1 MVASRSSRSAT
12 ASAVSNA
19 TAQRQGPVVPLEADQ
34 RASLF
39 AAKAR
44 GLVSQHLGLDGSA
57 VAATALPFGAA
68 VRLDD
73 AAWVLLDID
82 PVRSVG
88 AAMVWSRRDGEKP
101 LHLMI
106 DDPVDAGVV
115 ARRASLFADAPMAW
129 VARGRSLAPAQIAD
143 PHVPIEP
150 SATARE
156 AAAVLHGAGVDVVIE
171 HGCIRGE
178 IRGLEIARV
187 VTDEA
192 GAARIEVGVGR
203 HDREAFTMVHGTL
216 PTADALAS
224 VLASVEAVRRPDAE
238 PHPLRQLAPEGWL
251 RWRLVTEPGLIGLEE
266 LRPAESTAP
275 RESVKDSGAT
285 IALGRDASGEDVV
298 VACSVGIDL
307 DLIPAAADARLA
319 LAPSARLVV
328 VLPRRDLHPA
338 TLRLGSML
346 TRPAQFVTIDGDW
359 RVAGAEQ
366 FS

>member
-12 ASAVSNA
+12 ARAASNS

-39 AAKAR
+39 SAKAR
-44 GLVSQHLGLDGSA
+44 GLVSQHLGLDGSS

-68 VRLDD
+68 VGHGKDH
-73 AAWVLLDID
+73 WVLLDSD

-88 AAMVWSRRDGEKP
+88 PALVWSRRDGERS

-106 DDPVDAGVV
+106 DDPVDAGIV
-115 ARRASLFADAPMAW
+115 ARRAALFTDAPTVW
-129 VARGRSLAPAQIAD
+129 EVRGRTLTPARIAE
-143 PHVPIEP
+143 PHIPIEP
-150 SATARE
+150 PAAARE
-156 AAAVLHGAGVDVVIE
+156 AAALLLDAGVDVVIE

-187 VTDEA
+187 LLDDDGV
-192 GAARIEVGVGR
+192 ARIEVGVGR

-224 VLASVEAVRRPDAE
+224 VVSSVEAVRRPDAE

-251 RWRLVTEPGLIGLEE
+251 RWLLVNEPGLIGLEE
-266 LRPAESTAP
+266 LRPAEATAV
-275 RESVKDSGAT
+275 RESVKDAGAT
-285 IALGRDASGEDVV
+285 IALGHDSSGEDVV

-307 DLIPAAADARLA
+307 DLVPAAADARLA
-319 LAPSARLVV
+319 LSPESRLVI
-328 VLPRRDLHPA
+328 VLPERDLHPA
-338 TLRLGSML
+338 IGRLGSML
-346 TRPAQFVTIDGDW
+346 TRPAEFVTVAGDW
-359 RVAGAEQ
+359 RVAGAEL